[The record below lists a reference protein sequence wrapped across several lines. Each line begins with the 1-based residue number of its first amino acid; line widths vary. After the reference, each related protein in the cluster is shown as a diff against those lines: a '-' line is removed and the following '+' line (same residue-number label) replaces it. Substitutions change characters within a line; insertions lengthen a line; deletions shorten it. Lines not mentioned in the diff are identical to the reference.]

1 MLYNQLLTKLRCKCL
16 MTINRR
22 QHEVIMMRCTVQFKG
37 PYGVTQG
44 DIKLSNTLNNTAS
57 VLQCTVCNAN
67 NIPNSI
73 NNFSCSPE
81 HLER

>member
-1 MLYNQLLTKLRCKCL
+1 

-57 VLQCTVCNAN
+57 V
-67 NIPNSI
+67 
-73 NNFSCSPE
+73 F
-81 HLER
+81 